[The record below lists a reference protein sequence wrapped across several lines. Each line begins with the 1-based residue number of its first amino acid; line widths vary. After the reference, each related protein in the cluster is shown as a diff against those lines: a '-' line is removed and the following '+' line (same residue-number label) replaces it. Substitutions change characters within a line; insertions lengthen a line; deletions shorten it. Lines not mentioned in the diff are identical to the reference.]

1 MGWKARTL
9 STIVEFPW
17 TVVSSRPLRL
27 RDGRKTVSHKPE
39 LHACTVA
46 VTFFLVDG
54 SVPVYNRVQI
64 LERKTS
70 MGSFDD
76 GGFVGRKG
84 PNQVTTGIRVANDVR
99 LVCYEKTVITC
110 IIFRKVTQPLSLIVM
125 LTPCR
130 RA

>member
-76 GGFVGRKG
+76 GGLVGRKLEG
-84 PNQVTTGIRVANDVR
+84 NQVTTGIRVANDVR
-99 LVCYEKTVITC
+99 LACYEKNCDYMYNI
-110 IIFRKVTQPLSLIVM
+110 P
-125 LTPCR
+125 
-130 RA
+130 